1 MTRAELKAL
10 AKKQLGGGIF
20 QSAWLM
26 ALVACLI
33 VTAING
39 VAGSFV
45 VGALIVFGPL
55 SYGLSYVFL
64 KQARD
69 NQPMELGD
77 VFKGFSDDFGGTLL
91 LGLLQTLFIILWS
104 LLFVIP
110 GIVKSYAYAMAFY
123 IKVDNPSFGWSECLK
138 ASNAM
143 MKGHK
148 MELFVLDLSFLGWY
162 IVGSLCLGVGTLWVA
177 PYHNATHA
185 QYYRALASSA
195 NMDG

>member
-1 MTRAELKAL
+1 MSRSELKAL

-20 QSAWLM
+20 QSAWLL

-33 VTAING
+33 VSAINS
-39 VAGSFV
+39 VASSII

-55 SYGLSYVFL
+55 TYGLSYVFL

-77 VFKGFSDDFGGTLL
+77 VFKGFTDDFGGTLL
-91 LGLLQTLFIILWS
+91 LGLLQTVFILLWS
-104 LLFVIP
+104 LLFIIP
-110 GIVKSYAYAMAFY
+110 GIIKSYAYAMAFY
-123 IKVDNPSFGWSECLK
+123 IKVDNPSYGWSECLK
-138 ASNAM
+138 ASTAM

-162 IVGSLCLGVGTLWVA
+162 IVGALCLGVGTLWVA
-177 PYHNATHA
+177 PYHSATHA
-185 QYYRALASSA
+185 QYYRSLAASA
-195 NMDG
+195 GAA